1 MTGEGESGGIEG
13 GQMGSFFSECGQ
25 VPPVR
30 VEAPRPSK
38 SLLLLGA
45 AACLL

>member
-1 MTGEGESGGIEG
+1 
-13 GQMGSFFSECGQ
+13 MGSFFSECDR

-30 VEAPRPSK
+30 VEALCPSK